1 MPIYEQIK
9 NQIKSAILS
18 GELNEGDILPSVRNL
33 AKDLNCSVI
42 TTRKAYRSSWL
53 CKACR
58 NFKWGFEK
66 NDRWVK
72 PGWMSLDMV
81 LEINNLYKRYDDF
94 SLRDINMSLEKG
106 TLTGFIGPNGAGKT
120 TTIKSILNMVRP
132 DDGTITVLG
141 NVD

>member
-1 MPIYEQIK
+1 
-9 NQIKSAILS
+9 
-18 GELNEGDILPSVRNL
+18 
-33 AKDLNCSVI
+33 
-42 TTRKAYRSSWL
+42 
-53 CKACR
+53 
-58 NFKWGFEK
+58 
-66 NDRWVK
+66 
-72 PGWMSLDMV
+72 MV

-141 NVD
+141 NED